1 RETYRSA
8 PLLEPS
14 AWLLANPFSHSK
26 PHPLTPPPLPPP
38 FVRSSWPPPSVSPP
52 SLPSSPPH
60 PPSFDQLLNLFLFW
74 FLVVF
79 LFFFSFLVSLPKRK
93 KNQHALWAEY
103 QGDGMGQL
111 HGWRHELRNAACG
124 DLGSVWH
131 LGHAQHCH
139 GWGSGRSLPLAFL
152 VGMTRVALS
161 REGSAPKTPEHAYLS
176 RSLLHFLSLRVLVCL
191 GLLVSLFFFLVLGLF
206 VGPHLC
212 FILGNLVW
220 GSRSRELRLCM
231 GWGGQM
237 RQIGAG
243 TSGGSDQE
251 RTKKKRRGD
260 RYSVQTSLI
269 VATLKKMLPIGLNM
283 CAPTDQDLIVLAKA
297 RYALKDTDEE
307 VREFLQNNLNLQGK
321 VEGSPSLRWQM
332 ALYRGVPGREEDA
345 DDPEKI
351 VRRVQEVS
359 AVLYHL
365 DQTEHPYKSKKA
377 VWHKLLSKQRRRAV
391 VACFRMTPLY
401 NLPTHRA
408 CNMFLESYKASW
420 ILTED
425 HSFEDRMIDDLS
437 KAGEQEEEE
446 EEVEEK
452 KPDPLHQLVLHFS
465 RTALTEKSK
474 LDEDYLYMAYAD
486 IMAKS
491 CHLEE
496 GGENGEEGEEEGP
509 EVSFE
514 EKEMEKQRLLYQQSR
529 LHNRG
534 AAEMVLQMISACKGE
549 TGAMVSS
556 TLKLGISILNGGN
569 AEVQQKM
576 LDYLKDK
583 KEVGFFQSIQ
593 ALMQTCSVLD
603 LNAFER
609 QNKAEGLGMVNED
622 GTGEKV
628 MADDEFTQDLFR
640 FLQLLCEGH
649 NNDFQNYL
657 RTQTGNTT
665 TINIIICTVD
675 YLLRLQESIS
685 DFYWYYSG
693 KDVIEEQGKRNFSK
707 AMSVAKQVFNSLTE
721 YIQGPCTGNQQS
733 LAHSR
738 LWDAVVGFLHVF
750 AHMMMKLAQMTP
762 VSEDSSQI
770 ELLKEL
776 LDLQKD
782 MVVML
787 LSLLEGNV
795 VNGMIA
801 RQMVDMLVESSS
813 NVEMILKFFDMFLKL
828 KDIVGSEAFQDYVT
842 DPRGL
847 ISKKDFQK
855 AMDSQKQ
862 FSGPEI
868 QFLLSCSEAD
878 ENEMINCE
886 EFANRFQEP
895 ARDIGFNV
903 AVLLTNLSEHVPHDP
918 RLRNFLELAESILEY
933 FRPYLGRIE
942 IMGSSRRI
950 ERIYFEISET
960 NRAQW
965 EMPQV
970 KESKRQFIFDV
981 VNEGGES
988 EKMELFVSFC
998 EDTIFEMQI
1007 AAQISEPEGEPEED
1021 DDEGTEEAEEGAV
1034 GPDGT
1039 GVAAAAGVWAWLA
1052 TSASRTLRG
1061 LSYRS
1066 LRRRVRRLRRLTARE
1081 AATAVAT
1088 LLWALVAR
1096 AGGAGAGA
1104 AAGAL
1109 RLLWGSLFGGGL
1121 VDSAKKVTVTE
1132 LLAGMPDPTGDEVHG
1147 QQPSGPSSDAEGEGE
1162 GEGEGDATEGTGD
1175 EEAAAD
1181 QAGTGGA
1188 DGAVAVADG
1197 SPFRPEGAGGLGDMG
1212 DTTPVEPPTPEGSP
1226 ILKRKLGVDGE
1237 EEEPPPEPE
1246 PEPEPE
1252 KADMDGAENGEK
1264 EEIPEPPPEPPKKT
1278 PPPPPPKKEE
1288 AGGAGLEEFWG
1299 ELEVQRVKFLN
1310 YLSRNFYT
1318 LRFLA
1323 LFLAFAI
1330 NFILLFYKV
1339 SDSPPGEDDIEG
1351 SGAGDMSGAG
1361 SGGGSGWGSGASEEI
1376 EGDED
1381 ENMVYYFL
1389 EESTGYMEPALRCL
1403 SLLHTLVAFL
1413 CIIGYNCLK
1422 VPLVIFK
1429 REKELARKL
1438 EFDGLYIT
1446 EQPEDDDVKGQWDRL
1461 VLNTPSFPSNYW
1473 DKFVKRKV
1481 LDKHGDI
1488 FGRERIAELLGMD
1501 LASLEITAHNERKP
1515 DPPPGLLTWIMSIDV
1530 KYQIWKFGVI
1540 FTDNS
1545 FLYLGWYMV
1554 MSLLGHYNNFF
1565 FAAHLLDIAMG
1576 VKTLRTIL
1584 SSVTHN
1590 GKQLVMTVGLLAV
1603 VVYLYTV
1610 VAFNFFRKFYNK
1622 SEDEDEPDMKCD
1634 DMMTCYL
1641 FHMYVG
1647 VRAGGGIGDE
1657 IEDPAGD
1664 EYELYRVVFD
1674 ITFFFFVIVILLA
1687 IIQGLIIDAFG
1698 ELRDQQEQVKED
1710 METKCFI
1717 CGIGS
1722 DYFDTTPHGFETHT
1736 LEEHNL
1742 ANYMF
1747 FLMYLINKDETEH
1760 TGQESYVWKMYQ
1772 ERCWDFFPAGDC
1784 FRKQYE
1790 DQLS

>member
-1 RETYRSA
+1 
-8 PLLEPS
+8 
-14 AWLLANPFSHSK
+14 
-26 PHPLTPPPLPPP
+26 
-38 FVRSSWPPPSVSPP
+38 
-52 SLPSSPPH
+52 
-60 PPSFDQLLNLFLFW
+60 
-74 FLVVF
+74 
-79 LFFFSFLVSLPKRK
+79 
-93 KNQHALWAEY
+93 
-103 QGDGMGQL
+103 
-111 HGWRHELRNAACG
+111 
-124 DLGSVWH
+124 
-131 LGHAQHCH
+131 
-139 GWGSGRSLPLAFL
+139 
-152 VGMTRVALS
+152 
-161 REGSAPKTPEHAYLS
+161 
-176 RSLLHFLSLRVLVCL
+176 
-191 GLLVSLFFFLVLGLF
+191 
-206 VGPHLC
+206 
-212 FILGNLVW
+212 
-220 GSRSRELRLCM
+220 
-231 GWGGQM
+231 
-237 RQIGAG
+237 
-243 TSGGSDQE
+243 
-251 RTKKKRRGD
+251 
-260 RYSVQTSLI
+260 
-269 VATLKKMLPIGLNM
+269 
-283 CAPTDQDLIVLAKA
+283 
-297 RYALKDTDEE
+297 
-307 VREFLQNNLNLQGK
+307 
-321 VEGSPSLRWQM
+321 
-332 ALYRGVPGREEDA
+332 
-345 DDPEKI
+345 
-351 VRRVQEVS
+351 
-359 AVLYHL
+359 
-365 DQTEHPYKSKKA
+365 
-377 VWHKLLSKQRRRAV
+377 
-391 VACFRMTPLY
+391 
-401 NLPTHRA
+401 
-408 CNMFLESYKASW
+408 
-420 ILTED
+420 
-425 HSFEDRMIDDLS
+425 
-437 KAGEQEEEE
+437 
-446 EEVEEK
+446 
-452 KPDPLHQLVLHFS
+452 
-465 RTALTEKSK
+465 
-474 LDEDYLYMAYAD
+474 
-486 IMAKS
+486 
-491 CHLEE
+491 
-496 GGENGEEGEEEGP
+496 
-509 EVSFE
+509 
-514 EKEMEKQRLLYQQSR
+514 
-529 LHNRG
+529 
-534 AAEMVLQMISACKGE
+534 MVLQMISACKGE

-622 GTGEKV
+622 GTGQQTFSDVTQVVTSEGTDGERHLRPQLHDSGPLGSPSADV
-628 MADDEFTQDLFR
+628 MDSESRTGWKR
-640 FLQLLCEGH
+640 TEGMA
-649 NNDFQNYL
+649 QSKANYL

-721 YIQGPCTGNQQS
+721 YIQVGARPWGWEWEGRGSRIAIPDAFSGIPFPLTRPSALQGPCTGNQQS

-750 AHMMMKLAQMTP
+750 AHMMMKLAQ
-762 VSEDSSQI
+762 DSSQI

-918 RLRNFLELAESILEY
+918 RLHNFLELAESILEY

-942 IMGSSRRI
+942 IMGASRRI

-965 EMPQV
+965 EMPQTPQRTVRASPICPAPANPHPPFCLAVPLAIPGSPWPLLADLAHERMHTPWNSACRGDPSSCHCAVAAV

-981 VNEGGES
+981 VNEGGEA

-1007 AAQISEPEGEPEED
+1007 AAQISEPEGEPETDED
-1021 DDEGTEEAEEGAV
+1021 EAAAEAGAEGAEEGAA
-1034 GPDGT
+1034 GPEGAAAT
-1039 GVAAAAGVWAWLA
+1039 AATAAAGATARVAAAAGRA
-1052 TSASRTLRG
+1052 LRG

-1088 LLWALVAR
+1088 LLWAAVTR
-1096 AGGAGAGA
+1096 AGSAGAGA

-1109 RLLWGSLFGGGL
+1109 GLLWRSLFGGGL
-1121 VDSAKKVTVTE
+1121 VEGAKKVTVTE
-1132 LLAGMPDPTGDEVHG
+1132 LLAGMPDPTSDEVHG
-1147 QQPSGPSSDAEGEGE
+1147 EQPAGPGGDADGEGAGEGAGDAAEG
-1162 GEGEGDATEGTGD
+1162 AGD
-1175 EEAAAD
+1175 EEEAAHE
-1181 QAGTGGA
+1181 AGPGGA
-1188 DGAVAVADG
+1188 DRAVAVTDG
-1197 SPFRPEGAGGLGDMG
+1197 GPFRPEGAGGLGDMG
-1212 DTTPVEPPTPEGSP
+1212 DTTPAEPPTPEGSP
-1226 ILKRKLGVDGE
+1226 ILKRKLGVDGVE
-1237 EEEPPPEPE
+1237 EELPPESEPKPE

-1252 KADMDGAENGEK
+1252 KADAENGEK
-1264 EEIPEPPPEPPKKT
+1264 EEVPEPPPEPSKKQA

-1288 AGGAGLEEFWG
+1288 AGGEFWG

-1339 SDSPPGEDDIEG
+1339 SDSPPGEDDMEG
-1351 SGAGDMSGAG
+1351 SAAGDVSGAG
-1361 SGGGSGWGSGASEEI
+1361 SGGGSGWGLGAGEEA

-1381 ENMVYYFL
+1381 ESMVYYFL

-1488 FGRERIAELLGMD
+1488 YGRERIAELLGMD
-1501 LASLEITAHNERKP
+1501 LATLEITAHNERKP
-1515 DPPPGLLTWIMSIDV
+1515 NPPPGLLTWIMSIDV

-1540 FTDNS
+1540 FTDNVSSSPQS

-1634 DMMTCYL
+1634 DMMTPSPPA
-1641 FHMYVG
+1641 HAPPSQPSPPA
-1647 VRAGGGIGDE
+1647 RAPPSQPSPLCSCPPI
-1657 IEDPAGD
+1657 PA
-1664 EYELYRVVFD
+1664 LIPLPVPPIPAFTPLPVQP
-1674 ITFFFFVIVILLA
+1674 ILVLTPCLCPSIPA
-1687 IIQGLIIDAFG
+1687 LTPLPMPPIPALIHRPVPPIPA
-1698 ELRDQQEQVKED
+1698 L
-1710 METKCFI
+1710 
-1717 CGIGS
+1717 
-1722 DYFDTTPHGFETHT
+1722 TPLPMPLIPALTPLPVPPHPSPHPSACATHPSP
-1736 LEEHNL
+1736 HPS
-1742 ANYMF
+1742 ARAP
-1747 FLMYLINKDETEH
+1747 I
-1760 TGQESYVWKMYQ
+1760 
-1772 ERCWDFFPAGDC
+1772 PALTPLPMPPS
-1784 FRKQYE
+1784 QP
-1790 DQLS
+1790 